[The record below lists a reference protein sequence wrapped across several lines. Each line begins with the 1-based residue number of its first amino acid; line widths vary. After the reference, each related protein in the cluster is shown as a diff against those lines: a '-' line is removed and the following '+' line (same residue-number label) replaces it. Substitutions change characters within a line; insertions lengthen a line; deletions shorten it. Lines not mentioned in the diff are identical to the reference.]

1 VNLAVDYLSLP
12 REGERENGDAALVR
26 RWDGGALIAVLD
38 ALGHGPAAAEAA
50 RVGMSFLSEA
60 VIPMGPQAAPN
71 PGALRAPGAGGLRYL
86 VIDLH
91 ERLRGTR
98 GAAALLLL
106 VKGDKLEGCGIGN
119 VEMRSYH
126 SRVPALLTPGV
137 LGNGTLGKLRVFQA
151 DLVAGTRM
159 VVHSDGVEG
168 RFDDVA
174 SLHRPALSTCKA
186 IMEKHRRPHDDATVL
201 VIDVEAT

>member
-1 VNLAVDYLSLP
+1 VNLNVDYLSVP

-38 ALGHGPAAAEAA
+38 ALGHGPSAAEAA
-50 RVGMSFLSEA
+50 RVGVSFLSEA
-60 VIPMGPQAAPN
+60 TTTV
-71 PGALRAPGAGGLRYL
+71 GLRHL
-86 VIDLH
+86 VLDLH
-91 ERLRGTR
+91 HGLRGTR

-106 VKGDKLEGCGIGN
+106 VNGDKLEGCGIGN

-126 SRVPALLTPGV
+126 SRVPAILTPGV
-137 LGNGTLGKLRVFQA
+137 LGAGTLGKLRVFQA
-151 DLVAGTRM
+151 DLVAGARM

-174 SLHRPALSTCKA
+174 SLQRPAISTCKA
-186 IMEKHRRPHDDATVL
+186 IMERHRRPHDDATVL